1 MRAQILGLIDE
12 ARAAGARLRPCC
24 EVLGLDPRTV
34 QRWRRQPEDGRR
46 TAQRPAPANRLS
58 EAERARVRRIAC
70 SPRFRD
76 LSPKQIVVQL
86 ADEGVYVASE
96 STFYRVLRAHK
107 LLNHRNRA
115 RPATH
120 SKPREKI
127 ASGPNQVWSWDIT
140 YLRGPRR
147 REYFYL
153 YVVLDVWSRKIVGWS
168 VHDSED
174 GTHAAA
180 LMQEAAVREGLPK
193 GLVLHSDRGAPMV
206 SATLLGMLEFLQI
219 KRSYSRPRV
228 SDDNPYSESLFRTAK
243 YRPEYPSKPFGSL
256 EEARA
261 WAERFVSWYNF
272 EHRHSQIGYV
282 TPDQRHRGE
291 DVELLECR
299 KALYETARANRPER
313 WSRHTRRWD
322 RPTEVALNPSDQTR
336 ERLAS

>member
-1 MRAQILGLIDE
+1 MRVKILGLIDE

-24 EVLGLDPRTV
+24 EVLGLDPRTI

-58 EAERARVRRIAC
+58 EAERERVRRIAC

-96 STFYRVLRAHK
+96 STFYRVLRAHE
-107 LLNHRNRA
+107 LLSHRNRA

-127 ASGPNQVWSWDIT
+127 ALGPNQVWSWDIT

-153 YVVLDVWSRKIVGWS
+153 YVVLDVWSRKIVGWA

-174 GTHAAA
+174 GPHAAA
-180 LMQEAAVREGLPK
+180 LIQEAAVREGSPK

-219 KRSYSRPRV
+219 ERSYSRPRV

-256 EEARA
+256 AEARA
-261 WAERFVSWYNF
+261 WVDRFVSWYNF
-272 EHRHSQIGYV
+272 EHRHSQIGFV

-291 DVELLECR
+291 DVDLLERR
-299 KALYETARANRPER
+299 KALYAAARSKHPER